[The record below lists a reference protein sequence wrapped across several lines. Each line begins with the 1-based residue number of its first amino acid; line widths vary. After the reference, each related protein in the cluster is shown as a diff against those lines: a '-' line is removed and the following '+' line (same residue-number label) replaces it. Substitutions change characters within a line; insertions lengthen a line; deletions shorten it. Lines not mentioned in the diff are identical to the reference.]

1 MITAVHTLVY
11 ADDAD
16 RARNFFRD
24 VLNWPSVDAGGG
36 WLIFKTG
43 PSEMGVHPTDH
54 ALGQHHQISLM
65 CDDIEATV
73 ADLRDR
79 GVEITQDVRD
89 DGFGLTA
96 IFVVPGGGDMMIY
109 QPRHPSAYDL
119 A

>member
-1 MITAVHTLVY
+1 
-11 ADDAD
+11 
-16 RARNFFRD
+16 
-24 VLNWPSVDAGGG
+24 
-36 WLIFKTG
+36 
-43 PSEMGVHPTDH
+43 
-54 ALGQHHQISLM
+54 M

-96 IFVVPGGGDMMIY
+96 QFVVPGGGEMMIY

-119 A
+119 T